1 MKSTISYSQTESP
14 LGAIWIA
21 ATPTGLCCI
30 GLGEGQPD
38 TFFTWISRHLPDM
51 PLSADPAVLEPA
63 AAQLDEYLA
72 GRRQSFDLAIDVHGT
87 PFQNEVWTQLMGI
100 PYGSTVT
107 YGQIARRIG
116 RPTASRAV
124 GAAIGANPLPIV
136 IPCHRVIG
144 SKGALVGYG
153 GGLKNKETLLKIER
167 DQISTIR
174 HAAAEPAL

>member
-1 MKSTISYSQTESP
+1 
-14 LGAIWIA
+14 
-21 ATPTGLCCI
+21 
-30 GLGEGQPD
+30 
-38 TFFTWISRHLPDM
+38 
-51 PLSADPAVLEPA
+51 
-63 AAQLDEYLA
+63 
-72 GRRQSFDLAIDVHGT
+72 
-87 PFQNEVWTQLMGI
+87 MGI